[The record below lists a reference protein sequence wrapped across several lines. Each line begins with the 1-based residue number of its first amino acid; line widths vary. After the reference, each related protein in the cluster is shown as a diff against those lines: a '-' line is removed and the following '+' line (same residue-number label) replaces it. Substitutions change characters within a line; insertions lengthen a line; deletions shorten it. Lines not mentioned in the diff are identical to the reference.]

1 MTTTVT
7 HVVPDGSLPQ
17 SSMQEEIS
25 MAYVHMV
32 ASAAGLTLLDWKTD
46 YGAIDITLKSYV
58 DYGCI
63 GGHQPHIDLQLK
75 CTVQDNS
82 NSAGDHFS
90 WSVNKRTHQL
100 LTNPNRA
107 VPATFGVMAIPDD
120 PGLWLSHNKDG
131 LLARSHLYFLRGKD
145 FPEFPEGQKTTS
157 LAIPKSNLLSASA
170 MLTLMK
176 EASERFL

>member
-1 MTTTVT
+1 MTMTVT
-7 HVVPDGSLPQ
+7 HEVPDGSLPQ

-32 ASAAGLTLLDWKTD
+32 ASAAGLTILDWKTD
-46 YGAIDITLKSYV
+46 YGAIDITLKSLV
-58 DYGCI
+58 DYGCP
-63 GGHQPHIDLQLK
+63 GGYQPQFDLQLK
-75 CTVQDNS
+75 CTIQDNS

-90 WSVNKRTHQL
+90 WSVNERTHQI

-107 VPATFGVMAIPDD
+107 VPATFGVMVIPKK

-145 FPEFPEGQKTTS
+145 FPAFPEGQQTVS
-157 LAIPKSNLLSASA
+157 LALPKSNLLSASA

-176 EASERFL
+176 EASERYL